1 MNQPAATITPPPTVP
16 GLRVEVLKVGTFRD
30 LHGRDIP
37 VTREDLTELA
47 ASYDPARYRAPV
59 VIGHPRIEDCAWG
72 VHERFEVE
80 GDSLF
85 AVEGRVDA
93 QFAAF
98 RDAGRFAE
106 RSLSFFLPDHP
117 NNPTPGKK
125 HVKHVGWLG
134 AVPPAVPGLER
145 LQGRD
150 RVAALSAYDPNDQHV
165 VALSMRNDR
174 RWGFGTSASLFRR
187 VRDWMIEQ
195 FGVEKADMVVPSWE
209 IDSLRE
215 AAAPDPE
222 SDAPAYFSQPAPAAT
237 PAPVHQGP
245 AMTQPNPQTVD
256 LAAQQAAL
264 AEREAR
270 VAAQEQQIAAT
281 TAAAA
286 RTSAVEFAD
295 SLVTDGRLLPRN
307 KSRVVELML
316 ALPATQ
322 AVAFSGDDGSQ
333 QSKPAVEIFREL
345 MLSLPKQIDFAV
357 KSDTPVAGEAGAVVD
372 FAAAPG
378 AEVDPAG
385 LAIHAKALQ
394 YMQRNTGATYLQAV
408 KACGG

>member
-1 MNQPAATITPPPTVP
+1 MNQPAAATPPPTVP

-30 LHGRDIP
+30 MHGRDIP
-37 VTREDLTELA
+37 ITRADLAELA
-47 ASYDPARYRAPV
+47 ASYDPARYRAPI
-59 VIGHPRIEDCAWG
+59 VIGHPQIEDPSWG
-72 VHERFEVE
+72 TIERFEVD
-80 GDSLF
+80 GDSLY
-85 AVEGRVDA
+85 AVEGAVDA

-98 RDAGRFAE
+98 REAGRFAE
-106 RSLSFFLPDHP
+106 RSLSYFLPQHP

-125 HVKHVGWLG
+125 HPKHCGWLG
-134 AVPPAVPGLER
+134 AVPPAVPGLAR

-150 RVAALSAYDPNDQHV
+150 RLAALSAYDPNDQHV

-195 FGVEKADMVVPSWE
+195 FGLEKADMVVPSWE

-222 SDAPAYFSQPAPAAT
+222 SDAPAYFSQPAQVAT

-264 AEREAR
+264 AEREQR
-270 VAAQEQQIAAT
+270 VAAQEQQIAAAA
-281 TAAAA
+281 AAAA

-295 SLVTDGRLLPRN
+295 SLVADGRLLPRN

-322 AVAFSGDDGSQ
+322 AVAFAGDDGGQ
-333 QSKPAVEIFREL
+333 QTKPAGEIFREL
-345 MLSLPKQIDFAV
+345 MLSLPKQIDFSQ
-357 KSDTPVAGEAGAVVD
+357 KSDVPVPGES
-372 FAAAPG
+372 AAAVSFSSPPG
-378 AEVDPAG
+378 AHVDTSG
-385 LAIHAKALQ
+385 LAQHEKALQ
-394 YMQRNTGATYLQAV
+394 YQRAHPGTAYLDAV
-408 KACGG
+408 RAVGD

>member
-1 MNQPAATITPPPTVP
+1 MNQPAAVTPPPTVP

-30 LHGRDIP
+30 MHGRDIP
-37 VTREDLTELA
+37 ITRDDLTELA
-47 ASYDPARYRAPV
+47 ASYDPGRYRAPV
-59 VIGHPRIEDCAWG
+59 VIGHPRLDDPAWG
-72 VHERFEVE
+72 TIERFEVE

-85 AVEGRVDA
+85 AVEGHVDA

-125 HVKHVGWLG
+125 HPKHCGWLG
-134 AVPPAVPGLER
+134 GAAPAVPGLAR

-150 RVAALSAYDPNDQHV
+150 RLAALSAYDPNDQHV

-174 RWGFGTSASLFRR
+174 RWVFGLLASMFQRLREWR
-187 VRDWMIEQ
+187 ISTDGIEA
-195 FGVEKADMVVPSWE
+195 ADDVIRPWE

-222 SDAPAYFSQPAPAAT
+222 EDAPAYFSQPAPAVT

-245 AMTQPNPQTVD
+245 AMSQPNQQTVD
-256 LAAQQAAL
+256 LAAQQAAV

-270 VAAQEQQIAAT
+270 VAAQEQQMAAAA
-281 TAAAA
+281 AAAA

-295 SLVTDGRLLPRN
+295 ALIADGRLLPRN

-316 ALPATQ
+316 AMPATQ
-322 AVAFSGDDGSQ
+322 AVAFAGDDGSQ
-333 QSKPAVEIFREL
+333 LTKPAAEIFREL
-345 MLSLPKQIDFAV
+345 MLSLPKQIDFAA
-357 KSDTPVAGEAGAVVD
+357 KSDTPVAGESGAPVD

-385 LAIHAKALQ
+385 LAIHAKAQQ
-394 YMQRNTGATYLQAV
+394 YMQRNPGATYLQAV